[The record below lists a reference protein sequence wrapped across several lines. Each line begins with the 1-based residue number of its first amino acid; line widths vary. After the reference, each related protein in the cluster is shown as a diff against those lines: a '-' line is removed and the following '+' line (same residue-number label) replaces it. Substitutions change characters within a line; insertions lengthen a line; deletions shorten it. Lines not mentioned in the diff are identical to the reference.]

1 MTVLRRH
8 GVWTQWRASSVS
20 VSTDTLETAEL
31 APVLSATTL
40 LNIVTVDYSVAICIY
55 IYFYSINTR
64 ITTTTLL
71 NSLNKKHSHGRL

>member
-55 IYFYSINTR
+55 IF
-64 ITTTTLL
+64 LL
-71 NSLNKKHSHGRL
+71 NQYTYYHYYSVKFIKQKT